1 MAPGRACGSLAGLSF
16 AQLPLFITTAGR
28 HNIDKGLRCLAAEI
42 LCDASQVSR
51 LRHTHTHRERERE
64 RVCPPPRLTQTHDY
78 PPSRRL
84 FRGDACQ
91 RVPRQRLQPER
102 TEPVL
107 CRRIEIYRS
116 PSLFVN
122 LPDER
127 LSHPE
132 QVGIEDWGEERRVID
147 VRTRFSI
154 LSFRKEIQR
163 LQSKVKLRFIF
174 VVKKKEERNG
184 SLGRL
189 LIEDPF
195 PVVCKATWS
204 VDRFYFGG

>member
-1 MAPGRACGSLAGLSF
+1 MALGRACGSLAGLSF

-107 CRRIEIYRS
+107 RRRIEIYRS

-132 QVGIEDWGEERRVID
+132 QVGIGERRGELSMYGRD
-147 VRTRFSI
+147 SLFCRFGKK
-154 LSFRKEIQR
+154 FRDF
-163 LQSKVKLRFIF
+163 KVKLRFIS
-174 VVKKKEERNG
+174 VVKKKKKKGMVR
-184 SLGRL
+184 
-189 LIEDPF
+189 
-195 PVVCKATWS
+195 W
-204 VDRFYFGG
+204 GGCLSKILFR

>member
-1 MAPGRACGSLAGLSF
+1 MRRLPSF
-16 AQLPLFITTAGR
+16 PPQTHAYAQ
-28 HNIDKGLRCLAAEI
+28 
-42 LCDASQVSR
+42 
-51 LRHTHTHRERERE
+51 RERERE

-107 CRRIEIYRS
+107 RRRIEIYRS

-132 QVGIEDWGEERRVID
+132 QVGIGERRGELSMYGRD
-147 VRTRFSI
+147 SLFCRFGKK
-154 LSFRKEIQR
+154 FRDF
-163 LQSKVKLRFIF
+163 KVKLRFIS
-174 VVKKKEERNG
+174 VVKKKKEERNG

>member
-1 MAPGRACGSLAGLSF
+1 MRRLPSF
-16 AQLPLFITTAGR
+16 PPQTHAHAHAQ
-28 HNIDKGLRCLAAEI
+28 
-42 LCDASQVSR
+42 
-51 LRHTHTHRERERE
+51 RERERE
-64 RVCPPPRLTQTHDY
+64 GVCPPPRLTQTHDY

-107 CRRIEIYRS
+107 RRRIEIYRS

-127 LSHPE
+127 LSHSE

-163 LQSKVKLRFIF
+163 LQSNVKLRFIF
-174 VVKKKEERNG
+174 VVKKKRREEWFVGEAAYRRSFSG
-184 SLGRL
+184 SM
-189 LIEDPF
+189 
-195 PVVCKATWS
+195 
-204 VDRFYFGG
+204 